1 MNFSKLFKAPPPPPL
16 EPPPPDAE
24 PGSSPL
30 LKEYVP
36 VRQQRLPEVIQEE
49 QPLGRRRSS
58 VLDAPT
64 ITPRHASIAK
74 VMSSNSLLSDTQKSP
89 ILTRKPSFV
98 VPNLDMKQFEK
109 DSELLLLINQLK
121 VELQL
126 CQDEN
131 AQLQKQVAQHPSA
144 TDHNGRSALEQAR
157 YYDEKTRYLEMEN
170 ARLRQMGSNQQ
181 SAFEDKKRIA
191 ELEDA
196 LREAKHTER
205 RALRLVVLAL
215 GKENVVE
222 LLQAPGMNQKTLEER
237 VRLVVDKRKP
247 KSRSR
252 APPPKRPQSASPTK
266 AQSAADKAIQ
276 ARCVEL
282 DGLWKK
288 YCNELTGPSKEFA
301 DSLRR

>member
-24 PGSSPL
+24 PGPSPL

-36 VRQQRLPEVIQEE
+36 VRQQRLPDVILEE
-49 QPLGRRRSS
+49 QPFGRRRSSS

-74 VMSSNSLLSDTQKSP
+74 VMSSSSLLSETPKSP
-89 ILTRKPSFV
+89 ILARKPSFV

-131 AQLQKQVAQHPSA
+131 AQLQKQVAQHPSVS
-144 TDHNGRSALEQAR
+144 DHNGRSALEQAR

-181 SAFEDKKRIA
+181 SAGEDKKRIA

-215 GKENVVE
+215 GKETVAE

-247 KSRSR
+247 KTRSR

-266 AQSAADKAIQ
+266 AADKAIR

-288 YCNELTGPSKEFA
+288 YCNELVGPSKEFA